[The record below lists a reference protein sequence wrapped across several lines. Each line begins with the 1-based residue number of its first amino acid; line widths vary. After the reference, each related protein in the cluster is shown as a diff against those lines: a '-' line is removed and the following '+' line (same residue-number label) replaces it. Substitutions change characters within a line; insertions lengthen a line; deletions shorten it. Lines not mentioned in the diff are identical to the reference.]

1 MIAETFLEQFTQMS
15 AELNLSFSA
24 DDMKSYMVDCPTQPE
39 ELDCIHGFLGAMVK
53 KKRSMAIA
61 TLKKLSRIPQKA
73 PSTFDNFDMDRLC
86 TEARRQVNA
95 LKALP
100 FINAK
105 RNVIMIGPTG
115 TGKTHLAMAI
125 GNQCC
130 DNNMKAYF
138 IKMGELKDRFH
149 AAILAERQGRYLN
162 GLSKYSCLII
172 DEIGYCRFDKAETL
186 MFFQLIDRI
195 NLKESGS
202 IVMTSNKDTSTW
214 QELFEEDDALEC
226 TMDRL
231 CDTAI
236 CLTFSG
242 CSYRGKGRERIN
254 LDFQKLR

>member
-1 MIAETFLEQFTQMS
+1 MPVSQ
-15 AELNLSFSA
+15 
-24 DDMKSYMVDCPTQPE
+24 
-39 ELDCIHGFLGAMVK
+39 GG
-53 KKRSMAIA
+53 
-61 TLKKLSRIPQKA
+61 
-73 PSTFDNFDMDRLC
+73 
-86 TEARRQVNA
+86 RRQVNA

-195 NLKESGS
+195 NLKEGTLNRLHDISSFEYLRVAESTVRFPPEILREVGNLAVHHLIESDSETIRLFRDKRGTIGACHLSGES
-202 IVMTSNKDTSTW
+202 
-214 QELFEEDDALEC
+214 L
-226 TMDRL
+226 
-231 CDTAI
+231 
-236 CLTFSG
+236 
-242 CSYRGKGRERIN
+242 RGKAVGVN
-254 LDFQKLR
+254 LAGCRKCGKNA

>member
-1 MIAETFLEQFTQMS
+1 MIAESFLEQFAQMS
-15 AELNLSFSA
+15 AELKLPFNA
-24 DDMKSYMVDCPTQPE
+24 DDMKSYMIDCPSQPE
-39 ELDCIHGFLGAMVK
+39 DLDIIHRFLNAMVR
-53 KKRSMAIA
+53 KKRATAIA
-61 TLKKLSRIPQKA
+61 TLKRLSRIPQKS

-86 TEARRQVNA
+86 AEARKQVNS

-100 FINAK
+100 FISAK

-138 IKMGELKDRFH
+138 IKMGELKEKFH
-149 AAILAERQGRYLN
+149 NAILAERQGKYLS

-172 DEIGYCRFDKAETL
+172 DEIGYCHFDKAETL

-195 NLKESGS
+195 NLKETGS
-202 IVMTSNKDTSTW
+202 IVLTSNKDTVSW

>member
-1 MIAETFLEQFTQMS
+1 MIAESFLEQFAQTS
-15 AELNLSFSA
+15 AELKLPFDA
-24 DDMKSYMVDCPTQPE
+24 DDMKGHMIECRTQPE
-39 ELDCIHGFLGAMVK
+39 ELDILHGFLNAMVR
-53 KKRSMAIA
+53 KKRATAIA
-61 TLKKLSRIPQKA
+61 TLKRLSRIPQKA
-73 PSTFDNFDMDRLC
+73 PSSFDNFDMDRLC
-86 TEARRQVNA
+86 TEARRQVNS
-95 LKALP
+95 LKTLS
-100 FINAK
+100 FISAK

-138 IKMGELKDRFH
+138 IKMGELKERFH
-149 AAILAERQGRYLN
+149 AAILAERQGKYLS

-172 DEIGYCRFDKAETL
+172 DEIGYCHFDKAETL

-195 NLKESGS
+195 NLKETGS
-202 IVMTSNKDTSTW
+202 IILTSNKDTSSW
-214 QELFEEDDALEC
+214 QDLFEEDDALEC

-242 CSYRGKGRERIN
+242 CSYRGKGREIIN

>member
-1 MIAETFLEQFTQMS
+1 MIAESFLEQFVRMS
-15 AELNLSFSA
+15 SELKLPFDA
-24 DDMKSYMVDCPTQPE
+24 DDMRSYMVDHPSQPE
-39 ELDCIHGFLGAMVK
+39 ELDAIHGFLDAMVRR
-53 KKRSMAIA
+53 KRAAAIA
-61 TLKKLSRIPQKA
+61 TLKRLSRIPQKA

-86 TEARRQVNA
+86 TEAGRQVNA
-95 LKALP
+95 LKTLS
-100 FINAK
+100 FISAR
-105 RNVIMIGPTG
+105 RNVIMVGPTG

-125 GNQCC
+125 GNRCC

-138 IKMGELKDRFH
+138 IKMGELKERFH
-149 AAILAERQGRYLN
+149 SAILAERQGKYLS

-172 DEIGYCRFDKAETL
+172 DEIGYCHFDKAETL

-195 NLKESGS
+195 NLKETGS
-202 IVMTSNKDTSTW
+202 IVLTSNKDTSSW

-242 CSYRGKGRERIN
+242 CSYRGKGQERIN

>member
-1 MIAETFLEQFTQMS
+1 MIAETFLEQFAQMS
-15 AELNLSFSA
+15 AELKLPFSA
-24 DDMKSYMVDCPTQPE
+24 DDMKSYMIDRSTQLE
-39 ELDCIHGFLGAMVK
+39 ELDSIHGFLDAMVK
-53 KKRSMAIA
+53 KKRATAIA
-61 TLKKLSRIPQKA
+61 TLKKLSRIPQKS
-73 PSTFDNFDMDRLC
+73 PSTFGNFDMERLC
-86 TEARRQVNA
+86 SEARRQINS

-100 FINAK
+100 FISAK

-130 DNNMKAYF
+130 ENNMKAYF
-138 IKMGELKDRFH
+138 IRMDELKEKFH
-149 AAILAERQGRYLN
+149 AAILAERQGKYLN

-172 DEIGYCRFDKAETL
+172 DEIGYCHFDKAETL

-202 IVMTSNKDTSTW
+202 IVLTSNKDTSTW
-214 QELFEEDDALEC
+214 QDLFEEDDALEC
-226 TMDRL
+226 SMDRI

>member
-1 MIAETFLEQFTQMS
+1 MI
-15 AELNLSFSA
+15 
-24 DDMKSYMVDCPTQPE
+24 DCRTQPE
-39 ELDCIHGFLGAMVK
+39 DLDVLLGFLNAMVK
-53 KKRSMAIA
+53 KKRATAIA
-61 TLKKLSRIPQKA
+61 TLKRLSRIPQKA

-86 TEARRQVNA
+86 NEARRQINS
-95 LKALP
+95 LKTLS
-100 FINAK
+100 FISAK

-138 IKMGELKDRFH
+138 IKMGELKEKFH
-149 AAILAERQGRYLN
+149 NAILAERQGKYLS

-172 DEIGYCRFDKAETL
+172 DEIGYCHFDKAETL

-195 NLKESGS
+195 NLKETGS
-202 IVMTSNKDTSTW
+202 IILTSNRDTSSW
-214 QELFEEDDALEC
+214 QDLFEEDDALEC

>member
-15 AELNLSFSA
+15 AELKLSFSA
-24 DDMKSYMVDCPTQPE
+24 DDMRSYMVDCPTQPE
-39 ELDCIHGFLGAMVK
+39 DLDSIHGFLSAMVK

-105 RNVIMIGPTG
+105 RNVIMVGPTG

-172 DEIGYCRFDKAETL
+172 DEIGYCHFDKAETL